1 MVNMENANP
10 RVLIVDDIPDT
21 VQLLRDWLESHHFE
35 TLGVTSSIQA
45 LQTAED
51 RLPDLILLDVMMPKM
66 DGMETCRRLKA
77 NPKTAHIPVI
87 LVTAKNP
94 SDARSEGMLAG
105 AVDYI
110 TKPINLQDL
119 VGRIRAAL
127 AANPQSPVDV
137 QRLLE
142 EVVHSALTILASEMV
157 WLLALDPNEEFLVSR
172 IIATSSGSRAETE
185 FLVTAAAGGSTPR
198 YSLKDMENPLVSALM
213 NRTMTPNI
221 AVAKLGESPA
231 TAPLYRAADKLR
243 LSYLTAV
250 PLIAAGKTSGLMVLG
265 GYQPHNMESYR
276 ARQIVSSLGSQ
287 AAIAVD
293 YSRVITDLTER
304 EQEMKRQEA
313 FRQMILDTM
322 SDGLVVIDSGGA
334 VKYVNRRLLRM
345 THYAAGYLESRSVG
359 ELFHPDDRLEVI
371 NGLLREG
378 SATMKF
384 DQRIMT
390 RDGQVI
396 PVRLSRSRAQ
406 SDDRNNQVI
415 VLSDMTDQKE
425 REAEL
430 ERQTGRLRA
439 LNRAAHV
446 IASNLSLHDTLQNIL
461 DSAVDVV
468 EAQGASLF
476 LFNRDNPEE
485 LIAVAAV
492 GLGANIMEGLRV
504 PLGQGVVGWVARHA
518 ESQLVRDTTLDQRFY
533 IGVDEKTGLRTR
545 SLIAVPLL
553 VGEQVI
559 GVLEVVNKLSDGLFD
574 PGDVNLLES
583 MAGSAAVSVVNAR
596 LFDQSQRRVKELG
609 TLLNAS
615 EAASS
620 TLQFSQ
626 VLESIV
632 RNLSAGLEVDRCSIL
647 AWNPD
652 KARIESLAELAD
664 SHWDPALAPV
674 HLLADLPLVR
684 QTLTGGSPVRASL
697 ADFDLDPAA
706 RDTLESAGMVSCA
719 LVPIRI
725 GETIIGAADLSSN
738 NPQFM
743 YSDVELKAV
752 NALLELKLGELPA
765 ETMLDRLDAGLLK
778 MLAYQ
783 LKQIGSTDSAV
794 LWGWEAG
801 SGMVRLVCELG
812 FAQWTRRSGTVYPVE
827 TYPLLRRVID
837 GQALQTGTIDE
848 IETNDAEKEWI
859 TYRGGHSFLFLPLI
873 QHGAPIGV
881 VKLIAHHHRVFD
893 EDEVRL
899 AQGIANVVSNAME
912 NARLFHSLQSRAK
925 ALESAYQDLQEADKA
940 KDQFIQNV
948 SHELRTPLISV
959 LGYSGLIADNAF
971 GELNDEMR
979 DAVNEIVA
987 KAQKL
992 TTIVQDIVSLQSLD
1006 IADLER
1012 EELDLLAL
1020 TQQMIESQ
1028 RPAAANAGLE
1038 LIAHLPD
1045 SLPAV
1050 FASREMVIEAFDKL
1064 LDNAFKFG
1072 VDGKKVEVWVKDVDG
1087 PMVQV
1092 SIRDYGIG
1100 IDPSEHQKV
1109 FRRFYQVDGA
1119 STRRFG
1125 GTGLG
1130 LARVKAIIDRHG
1142 GRISIDSKLNA
1153 GATFSFTLPKHD
1165 RMGNGKG

>member
-1 MVNMENANP
+1 MATMDKTNP

-35 TLGVTSSIQA
+35 TLGVTSSVQA
-45 LQTAED
+45 LQLAEEN
-51 RLPDLILLDVMMPKM
+51 LPDLILLDVMMPKM

-119 VGRIRAAL
+119 VGRIQAAL
-127 AANPQSPVDV
+127 ATNSQSPVDV

-185 FLVTAAAGGSTPR
+185 FLVTAAGGGSTPR
-198 YSLKDMENPLVSALM
+198 YLLRDMDNPLVAALM
-213 NRTMTPNI
+213 NRTMAPNI
-221 AVAKLGESPA
+221 AVTQLGESPA
-231 TAPLYRAADKLR
+231 TAPLHKAADKLR

-293 YSRVITDLTER
+293 YSRVMTDLTDR
-304 EQEMKRQEA
+304 EKEMKRQEA

-334 VKYVNRRLLRM
+334 IKYVNRRLLRM
-345 THYAAGYLESRSVG
+345 TQYAQDYLEGRSVG
-359 ELFHPDDRLEVI
+359 ELFHPDDRIEVL

-378 SATMKF
+378 ATTMKF
-384 DQRIMT
+384 DQRLFT
-390 RDGQVI
+390 KDQQVI
-396 PVRLSRSRAQ
+396 SVRLSRSRAQ
-406 SDDRNNQVI
+406 ADDRNNQVI
-415 VLSDMTDQKE
+415 VLSDMTDQKD

-518 ESQLVRDTTLDQRFY
+518 ESQLVRDTAQDTRFY
-533 IGVDEKTGLRTR
+533 IGVDEKTGLSTR

-553 VGEQVI
+553 VGEQVM
-559 GVLEVVNKLSDGLFD
+559 GVLEAVNKQNDGLFEQ
-574 PGDVNLLES
+574 GDVSLLES

-652 KARIESLAELAD
+652 KDRLESLAELAD
-664 SHWDPALAPV
+664 SHWEPENAPI
-674 HLLADLPLVR
+674 HLLAELAVMQEAMTSGKPVLV
-684 QTLTGGSPVRASL
+684 SL
-697 ADFDLDPAA
+697 AESNLSQKSRAA
-706 RDTLESAGMVSCA
+706 LESAGMVSRA
-719 LVPIRI
+719 VVPISS
-725 GETIIGAADLSSN
+725 GEEVIGAVDLFSN
-738 NPQFM
+738 NPQFT

-752 NALLELKLGELPA
+752 SALLELKLGNLPPG
-765 ETMLDRLDAGLLK
+765 TMLDTLEASMFK
-778 MLAYQ
+778 MLTFQ
-783 LKQIGSTDSAV
+783 LKQIGSTDTVA
-794 LWGWEAG
+794 LWGWQRD
-801 SGMVRLVCELG
+801 SGMVRLICELG
-812 FAQWTRRSGTVYPVE
+812 FAEWTRRGGPVYPVE
-827 TYPLLRRVID
+827 TYPMLARVIRE
-837 GQALQTGTIDE
+837 QTLHMGTIDDLM
-848 IETNDAEKEWI
+848 TDDSEKDWI
-859 TYRGGHSFLFLPLI
+859 VYRGGHSFLFLPLI
-873 QHGAPIGV
+873 QHGATMGV

-899 AQGIANVVSNAME
+899 AQGIANVVSNATE

-959 LGYSGLIADNAF
+959 LGYSGLMADNAF
-971 GELNDEMR
+971 GELNDDMR

-992 TTIVQDIVSLQSLD
+992 TNIVQDIVSLQPLD
-1006 IADLER
+1006 MGDLQR
-1012 EELDLLAL
+1012 EELDLLGLARDV
-1020 TQQMIESQ
+1020 IESQ
-1028 RPAAANAGLE
+1028 RPAAAHAGLE
-1038 LIAHLPD
+1038 LIANLPD
-1045 SLPAV
+1045 TLPTV
-1050 FASREMVIEAFDKL
+1050 FADKETVIEAFDKL

-1072 VDGKKVEVWVKDVDG
+1072 VDGKKIEVTLQDMDG

-1092 SIRDYGIG
+1092 SIRDYGVG
-1100 IDPSEHQKV
+1100 IAPSEHQKV

-1130 LARVKAIIDRHG
+1130 LARVKAIIDGHG
-1142 GRISIDSKLNA
+1142 GRITIDSQLEQ
-1153 GATFSFTLPKHD
+1153 GATFSFTLPKQE
-1165 RMGNGKG
+1165 RVGNGKG

>member
-1 MVNMENANP
+1 MENSSP

-21 VQLLRDWLESHHFE
+21 VQLLRDWLEAHEFN
-35 TLGVTSSIQA
+35 TLGVTSSTKA
-45 LQTAED
+45 LQLAED
-51 RLPDLILLDVMMPKM
+51 EQPDLILLDVMMPKM

-105 AVDYI
+105 AIDYI

-119 VGRIRAAL
+119 VGRIESAL
-127 AANPQSPVDV
+127 AASPNSPVDV

-157 WLLALDPNEEFLVSR
+157 WLLALEPGEDYLVSR
-172 IIATSSGSRAETE
+172 IIATSSGSRAETD
-185 FLVTAAAGGSTPR
+185 FLVTAAGGGTTPR
-198 YSLKDMENPLVSALM
+198 YALKDAENPFVKALL
-213 NRTMTPNI
+213 NRTMVPNI
-221 AVAKLGESPA
+221 EVDKLSESPS
-231 TAPLYRAADKLR
+231 TAPLHKAAEKLR

-293 YSRVITDLTER
+293 YSRVMTDLTER

-322 SDGLVVIDSGGA
+322 SDGLVVIDSSGGM
-334 VKYVNRRLLRM
+334 KYMNRRLLRM
-345 THYAAGYLESRSVG
+345 TQYTSDYLENRSVG
-359 ELFHPDDRLEVI
+359 ELFHPDDRLEVL

-378 SATMKF
+378 AATMKF
-384 DQRIMT
+384 DQRLVTKNQEI
-390 RDGQVI
+390 I

-406 SDDRNNQVI
+406 ADDRNNQVI

-425 REAEL
+425 RETEL
-430 ERQTGRLRA
+430 ERQTGRLEA

-446 IASNLSLHDTLQNIL
+446 IASDLSLHDTLQNIL

-476 LFNRDNPEE
+476 LVNKDNSEE

-492 GLGANIMEGLRV
+492 GLSAKIMEGLRV
-504 PLGQGVVGWVARHA
+504 PVGQGVVGWVARHA
-518 ESQLVRDTTLDQRFY
+518 ESQLVRDTAKDTRFY
-533 IGVDEKTGLRTR
+533 MGVDEKTGLQTR
-545 SLIAVPLL
+545 SLVAVPLL
-553 VGEQVI
+553 LGEQVI
-559 GVLEVVNKLSDGLFD
+559 GVLEVVNKLNDGLFD
-574 PGDVNLLES
+574 DGDVNLLES
-583 MAGSAAVSVVNAR
+583 MAGSAAVSVMNAR

-626 VLESIV
+626 VLENIV

-652 KARIESLAELAD
+652 KNRLESLAQLTD
-664 SHWDPALAPV
+664 SHWAPENAPSMQLKDHMLISRV
-674 HLLADLPLVR
+674 LNRGERMLI
-684 QTLTGGSPVRASL
+684 SL
-697 ADFDLDPAA
+697 ADTDLDRVA
-706 RDTLESAGMVSCA
+706 RATLEAQGMVSRV
-719 LVPIRI
+719 LIPIRS
-725 GETIIGAADLSSN
+725 GEQVIGAVELFSN

-743 YSDVELKAV
+743 YSEIELKAID
-752 NALLELKLGELPA
+752 ALLELKLGGLEQGMKL
-765 ETMLDRLDAGLLK
+765 TQLDQEALK
-778 MLAYQ
+778 MLAFQ
-783 LKQIGSTDSAV
+783 LKQVGSTDVVV
-794 LWGWEAG
+794 LWSWEPDSDTAKV
-801 SGMVRLVCELG
+801 VRELG
-812 FAQWTRRSGTVYPVE
+812 FSEWTRRSGTIYPTE
-827 TYPLLRRVID
+827 IYRTMGEVIEGQTLCMGTVDDLDKD
-837 GQALQTGTIDE
+837 G
-848 IETNDAEKEWI
+848 AEKDWI
-859 TYRGGHSFLFLPLI
+859 VSRGGHSFLFLPLI
-873 QHGAPIGV
+873 QHGVTIGL
-881 VKLIAHHHRVFD
+881 VKLIAYHHRVFD

-899 AQGIANVVSNAME
+899 AQGIASVVSNAME
-912 NARLFHSLQSRAK
+912 NARLFQSVQSRAK
-925 ALESAYQDLQEADKA
+925 ALESAYQDLQEADRA

-959 LGYSGLIADNAF
+959 LGYSGLMADNAF

-992 TTIVQDIVSLQSLD
+992 TNIVQDIVSLQSLD
-1006 IADLER
+1006 MADLQR
-1012 EELDLLAL
+1012 EEIDLLAL
-1020 TQQMIESQ
+1020 TREVIESQ
-1028 RPAAANAGLE
+1028 HPAAANAGLE
-1038 LIAHLPD
+1038 LIANLPET
-1045 SLPAV
+1045 LPPVLAN
-1050 FASREMVIEAFDKL
+1050 RETVIEVFDKL

-1072 VDGKKVEVWVKDVDG
+1072 VDGKKVEVSLQDVDG

-1092 SIRDYGIG
+1092 NIRDYGVG
-1100 IDPSEHQKV
+1100 IDSSEHQKV

-1130 LARVKAIIDRHG
+1130 LARVKAIVDGHG
-1142 GRISIDSKLNA
+1142 GRITIDSALNE
-1153 GATFSFTLPKHD
+1153 GATFSFTLPKYE
-1165 RMGNGKG
+1165 RAVNGG